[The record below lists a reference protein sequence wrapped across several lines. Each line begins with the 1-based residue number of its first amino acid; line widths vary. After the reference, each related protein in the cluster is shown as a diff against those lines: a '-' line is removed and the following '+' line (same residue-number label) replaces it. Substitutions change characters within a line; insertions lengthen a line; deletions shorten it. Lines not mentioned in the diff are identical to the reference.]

1 MTRTR
6 PILLPLVL
14 ALYGLAI
21 LGTLALTVSARPT
34 SWAPTGERSGAWT
47 GSADARTA
55 AAGWASGATSTPPP
69 APTPGLM
76 TVLLATATP
85 HPKTPDPTRAPY
97 VWPSPTNE
105 AAYGGLLIGDRP

>member
-1 MTRTR
+1 MQRTK

-34 SWAPTGERSGAWT
+34 FWAPTGERSGAWT

-69 APTPGLM
+69 APTPGLP
-76 TVLLATATP
+76 TVLLATVTP
-85 HPKTPDPTRAPY
+85 SPKPPRATRAPY

-105 AAYGGLLIGDRP
+105 ASYGGLLIGDRP